1 MSGRVLV
8 TGASGFVGRRLT
20 AMLAASGRDVRAAL
34 RTSASSPA
42 LPTGVDAVTV
52 GDLDAATDWRAAL
65 EGVDSVVHLAA
76 RVHVMQDTAADPL
89 AEFRRVNVAGTLNLA
104 HQAALAGVRR
114 LVFVSSVKVN
124 GEGTVPGRPYTAD
137 DAPAPLDAYGVS
149 KHEAEM
155 GLQDIGQA
163 TGLEITIIRPVLVYG
178 PGVGANFEAMMRW
191 LYRGV
196 PLPLG
201 AIDNRRSLVAVDNLA
216 DLIVACLDHPAAAN
230 QVFLASDGEDVS
242 TTVLLRRTADALGKR
257 ARLLPV
263 PVPVLRLGAR
273 LLGKQDFAQR
283 LCGSLQVDIGKTRNR
298 LGWTPPLT
306 LQAALA
312 LAARDFVRKAETK

>member
-8 TGASGFVGRRLT
+8 TGASGFVGRHLT
-20 AMLAASGRDVRAAL
+20 AMLAASDRDVRAAL
-34 RTSASSPA
+34 RASASSPA
-42 LPTGVDAVTV
+42 FTTGVDAVTV

-65 EGVDSVVHLAA
+65 GGVDCVVHLAA
-76 RVHVMQDTAADPL
+76 RVHVMQDSAADPL

-104 HQAALAGVRR
+104 RQAALAGVRR

-137 DAPAPLDAYGVS
+137 DIPAPLDAYGIS
-149 KHEAEM
+149 KHEAEL
-155 GLQDIGQA
+155 GLQDIAQA

-178 PGVGANFEAMMRW
+178 PGVGANFLAMMRW

-201 AIDNRRSLVAVDNLA
+201 AIDNRRSLIAVDNLA
-216 DLIVACLDHPAAAN
+216 DLIVTCLDHPGAAN

-242 TTVLLRRTADALGKR
+242 TTVLLRRTADALGKPS
-257 ARLLPV
+257 RLLPV
-263 PVPVLRLGAR
+263 PAPVLRLAAG

-283 LCGSLQVDIGKTRNR
+283 LCGSLQVDIAKTRE
-298 LGWTPPLT
+298 LLAWTPPLT

-312 LAARDFVRKAETK
+312 LAAEEFLRRAEAG

>member
-20 AMLAASGRDVRAAL
+20 ATLVASGRDVRAAL
-34 RTSASSPA
+34 RTSVFSPA
-42 LPTGVDAVTV
+42 FAVGSEAVMV
-52 GDLDAATDWRAAL
+52 GDLEATTDWRTAL
-65 EGVDSVVHLAA
+65 DGVDGVVHLAA
-76 RVHVMQDTAADPL
+76 RVHVMQDTASDPL

-104 HQAALAGVRR
+104 RQAALAGVRR

-124 GEGTVPGRPYTAD
+124 GEGTMPGRPYTAD
-137 DAPAPLDAYGVS
+137 DVPAPLDAYGVS
-149 KHEAEM
+149 KHEAEV
-155 GLQDIGQA
+155 GLREIAKA

-178 PGVGANFEAMMRW
+178 PGVGANFLAMMRW

-201 AIDNRRSLVAVDNLA
+201 AIHNRRSLIAVDNLA
-216 DLIVACLDHPAAAN
+216 DLILTCLDHPGAAN

-242 TTVLLRRTADALGKR
+242 TTELLRRTAQALGKPEC
-257 ARLLPV
+257 LLPV
-263 PVPVLRLGAR
+263 PVPLLNLAAR

-283 LCGSLQVDIGKTRNR
+283 LCGSLQVDIGKTRAM
-298 LGWTPPLT
+298 LEWTPPLS
-306 LQAALA
+306 LQAGLV
-312 LAARDFVRKAETK
+312 LAAQDFVHKLEKQ

>member
-8 TGASGFVGRRLT
+8 TGGSGFVGRRLT
-20 AMLAASGRDVRAAL
+20 AMLAASGREVRAAL
-34 RTSASSPA
+34 RASASSPA
-42 LPTGVDAVTV
+42 LPAGVDAVTV

-65 EGVDSVVHLAA
+65 EGVDCVVHLAA

-89 AEFRRVNVAGTLNLA
+89 AEFRRVNVAGTLSLA
-104 HQAALAGVRR
+104 RQAAQAGVRR

-137 DAPAPLDAYGVS
+137 DVPAPLDAYGIS
-149 KHEAEM
+149 KHEAEL
-155 GLQDIGQA
+155 GLQDIA
-163 TGLEITIIRPVLVYG
+163 KTTGLEAAIIRPVLVYG
-178 PGVGANFEAMMRW
+178 PGVGANFLAMMRW

-201 AIDNRRSLVAVDNLA
+201 AIDNRRSLVALDNLA
-216 DLIVACLDHPAAAN
+216 DLIVTCLDHPGAAN

-242 TTVLLRRTADALGKR
+242 TTVLLRRTADALGKP

-263 PVPVLRLGAR
+263 PVPVLRLAAG

-283 LCGSLQVDIGKTRNR
+283 LCGSLQVDIGKTRDL

-312 LAARDFVRKAETK
+312 LAAQDFVRRAETK